1 MDEYTAFAKVYDEF
15 MDNVPYDEWGTY
27 VLKLLEKYG
36 CEENNLI
43 CELGCG
49 TGNITK
55 ILANAGY
62 DVIAIDNSAEMLS
75 EAKKKLLVKDF
86 NGENADNGNQN
97 VLFLNQ
103 DMREFELYGTVKAI
117 VSICDC
123 INYITD
129 FDDLVK
135 VFKLVN
141 NYLDAGGVFIF
152 DINTRFKY
160 ESIGDETIAEDR
172 EDISFIWEN
181 FYDDETYINEYDL
194 SIFIKGIDG
203 RYDKF
208 KEEHFQRAYSL
219 VEIKEAARISGLRI
233 LDIFDA
239 FTYDKPSAESERVYF
254 ILQETDSEVRD
265 KVGK

>member
-15 MDNVPYDEWGTY
+15 MDNVPYGEWGDY
-27 VLKLLEKYG
+27 ILNLLNKYG
-36 CEENNLI
+36 CDEKSLI

-55 ILANAGY
+55 VLAEHNY
-62 DVIAIDNSAEMLS
+62 DIIAIDSSAEMLD
-75 EAKKKLLVKDF
+75 EARAKLPD
-86 NGENADNGNQN
+86 

-103 DMREFELYGTVKAI
+103 DMREFELYGTVAAI

-123 INYITD
+123 INYITE
-129 FDDLVK
+129 FEDLVK

-141 NYLDAGGVFIF
+141 NYLDAHGVFIF
-152 DINTRFKY
+152 DINTRAKY
-160 ESIGDETIAEDR
+160 ESIGEMTIAEDR

-181 FYDDETYINEYDL
+181 YYDDDSKINEYQL
-194 SIFIKGIDG
+194 SIFIKGEDD

-208 KEEHFQRAYSL
+208 KEEHFQRAYSID
-219 VEIKEAARISGLRI
+219 EIREAAKLSGLKI
-233 LDIFDA
+233 LDVYDA
-239 FTYDKPSAESERVYF
+239 FTFDKPNENSERVYF
-254 ILQETDSEVRD
+254 VMQETDSDNRD